1 MEAAM
6 RTEGDPRMGS
16 ITARNLFGLLQELRM
31 RGIRAST
38 IKELHHALAEAGV
51 YPARDFGHLCDSR
64 PPDGFFTCQSSQEL
78 QNVVLNA
85 GRAMRFAAVEVLP
98 RLEGVSVDD
107 LYAAFLDSVR
117 LWFDFVFID
126 QTARNLRQELAALP
140 ELLEGVDAHFVIGE
154 RPLER
159 VWCCYEIALSNRHL
173 AHDIRSTPVNPASTL
188 RSFVNPT
195 LVVYHGWDLA
205 EVTEPDD
212 KAFIEERIR
221 ETFPDGLEGFHRV
234 MHEANAQAVLS
245 TTEAGASYPPAA
257 LESLVKAGERW
268 WSRRSGE

>member
-1 MEAAM
+1 M

-16 ITARNLFGLLQELRM
+16 ITARNLFGLLQELRV
-31 RGIRAST
+31 RGIRTST

-51 YPARDFGHLCDSR
+51 YPARDLGHLCDSR

-85 GRAMRFAAVEVLP
+85 GRAMRFAAAEVSP

-107 LYAAFLDSVR
+107 LYATFLDSVR

-126 QTARNLRQELAALP
+126 QAARDIRQELEVLP
-140 ELLEGVDAHFVIGE
+140 ELLEGVGAHFVIGE

-173 AHDIRSTPVNPASTL
+173 ARDIRPKPINPSSTL

-205 EVTEPDD
+205 EATEPDD

-221 ETFPDGLEGFHRV
+221 ETFPDGFEGFHRV

-245 TTEAGASYPPAA
+245 TTEASASYPPAA

-268 WSRRSGE
+268 WSRRPGE